1 MSEPELRDISDYD
14 TLTGE
19 KKRVVWI
26 VIVVGLL
33 IGMAFLVASKVY
45 NASDE
50 TIKVQDSITVVPGS
64 KSIPV
69 K

>member
-33 IGMAFLVASKVY
+33 IGVAFLVASKVY